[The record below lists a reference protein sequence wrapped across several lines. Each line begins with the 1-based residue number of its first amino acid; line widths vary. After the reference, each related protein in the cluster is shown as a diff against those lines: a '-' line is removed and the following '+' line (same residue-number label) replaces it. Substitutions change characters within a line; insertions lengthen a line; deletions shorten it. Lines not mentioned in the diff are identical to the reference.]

1 MYAILC
7 RCCKS
12 THHRDLYF
20 QILTDEGDSIQAL
33 ERNLKLAASAGQ
45 KGDESRPAAI
55 CECGIIWPVG
65 DNKIWE
71 NINADVSVQEG
82 VLSRCRE
89 RHTETI
95 QITIYYCNE
104 ASRPLSL
111 LDFTRKTSSCRL
123 PQKIQKT
130 EPVISRLAV
139 CNWLLKCYIIQLS
152 F

>member
-33 ERNLKLAASAGQ
+33 ERNLKTGSQRRTEG
-45 KGDESRPAAI
+45 GREPAAI
-55 CECGIIWPVG
+55 CKCGIIWRVG
-65 DNKIWE
+65 DNKIRE
-71 NINADVSVQEG
+71 NINADVSVEEG

-89 RHTETI
+89 RHTKTI

-130 EPVISRLAV
+130 KPVISRLAV